1 MPRPKKQDPKPLD
14 TSTKRLSPPPMTQ
27 EARETQLISLAMDL
41 AEQRLRD
48 GTASAQE
55 ITYYLRLGS
64 QRDRLEREMLEAK
77 NELLAAKTEAIK
89 GAERIEKLYAEAIQA
104 FRVYGGDA
112 DDEDYD
118 EGSDG
123 DY

>member
-1 MPRPKKQDPKPLD
+1 MPRRKKNPLPD
-14 TSTKRLSPPPMTQ
+14 DAQQRHSTPPLTQ

-89 GAERIEKLYAEAIQA
+89 AAERTEELYAEAIKA
-104 FRVYGGDA
+104 FRLYGGDGEEEEYE
-112 DDEDYD
+112 DE
-118 EGSDG
+118 
-123 DY
+123 

>member
-1 MPRPKKQDPKPLD
+1 MPRRKKNPLQED
-14 TSTKRLSPPPMTQ
+14 VPQRHSSPPLTQ

-89 GAERIEKLYAEAIQA
+89 AAERTEELYAEAIKA
-104 FRVYGGDA
+104 FRLYGGDGEEEEYE
-112 DDEDYD
+112 DE
-118 EGSDG
+118 
-123 DY
+123 

>member
-1 MPRPKKQDPKPLD
+1 MPRPKKQEPTPLKQRPQ
-14 TSTKRLSPPPMTQ
+14 SPPMTQ

-64 QRDRLEREMLEAK
+64 QRDRLEREMLEEK
-77 NELLAAKTEAIK
+77 NKLLNAKTEMIK
-89 GAERIEKLYAEAIQA
+89 SAERTEQLYAEAIKA
-104 FRVYGGDA
+104 FRIYEGEGDE
-112 DDEDYD
+112 EDYD
-118 EGSDG
+118 DE
-123 DY
+123 

>member
-1 MPRPKKQDPKPLD
+1 MPRPKKQDPRPLD
-14 TSTKRLSPPPMTQ
+14 TSNKRLSPPPMTQ

-123 DY
+123 EY

>member
-1 MPRPKKQDPKPLD
+1 MPRPRKQAPKPLEERP
-14 TSTKRLSPPPMTQ
+14 SSPPMTQ
-27 EARETQLISLAMDL
+27 EAREMQMVSLATDL

-77 NELLAAKTEAIK
+77 NELLIAKKDALKAA
-89 GAERIEKLYAEAIQA
+89 EKSEQLYAEVLKA
-104 FRVYGGDA
+104 FSLYGGYA
-112 DDEDYD
+112 SDEEYED
-118 EGSDG
+118 EYEGE
-123 DY
+123 

>member
-14 TSTKRLSPPPMTQ
+14 TSPKRLSSPPMTQ

-64 QRDRLEREMLEAK
+64 QRERLERENMEVK
-77 NELLAAKTEAIK
+77 NELLQAKTEAIK
-89 GAERIEKLYAEAIQA
+89 SAERVERLYAEAIQA
-104 FRVYGGDA
+104 FRVYGGDGA
-112 DDEDYD
+112 DEEYD
-118 EGSDG
+118 DG
-123 DY
+123 GYEE

>member
-1 MPRPKKQDPKPLD
+1 MPRPKKREPKPIED
-14 TSTKRLSPPPMTQ
+14 GPVSPPMTQ

-77 NELLAAKTEAIK
+77 NELLLAKTDAIK
-89 GAERIEKLYAEAIQA
+89 AAERTEQLYAEAIKA
-104 FRVYGGDA
+104 FRIYEGDG
-112 DDEDYD
+112 DEEDYD
-118 EGSDG
+118 E
-123 DY
+123 

>member
-1 MPRPKKQDPKPLD
+1 MPRRKANPLPD
-14 TSTKRLSPPPMTQ
+14 EVQQRHSTPPLTQ

-89 GAERIEKLYAEAIQA
+89 AAERTEELYAEAIKA
-104 FRVYGGDA
+104 FRLYGGDGEEEEYE
-112 DDEDYD
+112 DE
-118 EGSDG
+118 
-123 DY
+123 

>member
-1 MPRPKKQDPKPLD
+1 MPRPKKREPKPIED
-14 TSTKRLSPPPMTQ
+14 RLISPPMTQ

-77 NELLAAKTEAIK
+77 NELLLAKTDAIK
-89 GAERIEKLYAEAIQA
+89 AAERTEQLYAEAIKA
-104 FRVYGGDA
+104 FRIYEGDG
-112 DDEDYD
+112 DEEDYD
-118 EGSDG
+118 E
-123 DY
+123 

>member
-1 MPRPKKQDPKPLD
+1 MPRRKAQPL
-14 TSTKRLSPPPMTQ
+14 TESEPTCKHSSPPMTQ

-77 NELLAAKTEAIK
+77 NELLNAKTEAIK
-89 GAERIEKLYAEAIQA
+89 AAERTEELYAEAIKA
-104 FRVYGGDA
+104 FRLYGGEGDE
-112 DDEDYD
+112 EDYD
-118 EGSDG
+118 DDE
-123 DY
+123 

>member
-1 MPRPKKQDPKPLD
+1 MPRPKKQDPRPLD
-14 TSTKRLSPPPMTQ
+14 TSAQRLSPPPLTQ

-123 DY
+123 EY

>member
-1 MPRPKKQDPKPLD
+1 MPRRKKNPIAEDIQPRH
-14 TSTKRLSPPPMTQ
+14 SSPPLTQ

-89 GAERIEKLYAEAIQA
+89 AAERTEELYAEAIKA
-104 FRVYGGDA
+104 FRLYGGDGEEEEYE
-112 DDEDYD
+112 DE
-118 EGSDG
+118 
-123 DY
+123 

>member
-14 TSTKRLSPPPMTQ
+14 TSPKRLSSPPMTQ

-64 QRDRLEREMLEAK
+64 QRERLERENMEVK
-77 NELLAAKTEAIK
+77 NELLQAKTEAIK
-89 GAERIEKLYAEAIQA
+89 SAERVERLYAEAIQA
-104 FRVYGGDA
+104 FRVYGGDGE
-112 DDEDYD
+112 DEEY
-118 EGSDG
+118 EDG
-123 DY
+123 YEE